1 MHENDEQ
8 AFANIQ
14 NMIIPHLKIRDS
26 KSPPKAQVD
35 EASLQLAMDKNKE
48 CKYQINKITLM
59 IMIKKKTIFIFKKI
73 INFY

>member
-48 CKYQINKITLM
+48 CKYQRKE
-59 IMIKKKTIFIFKKI
+59 KKKKKLV
-73 INFY
+73 